1 MKTLSLIGLLALFVV
16 VLAGCTAMPNTLV
29 NTPNADGKVAGFWQG
44 LWHGIISP
52 VTFIISL
59 FNHNVTV
66 FEVHNNGAWY
76 ILGFLAGVGAFAG
89 GGGRAAGRRR

>member
-1 MKTLSLIGLLALFVV
+1 MKTLSLLIVLVLLVLL
-16 VLAGCTAMPNTLV
+16 LAGCAATPNTLV
-29 NTPNADGKVAGFWQG
+29 NTPNSAGKVAGFWQG

-89 GGGRAAGRRR
+89 GGGRAAAGRR